1 MFSYILIKF
10 IKIYKYLISPVL
22 GSNCRFLPTCSE
34 YFIDSLKI
42 HGAFKGSMLGLK
54 RIMKCHPIKFLGGKS
69 GLDFVPKKEMIKKK

>member
-42 HGAFKGSMLGLK
+42 HGTFKGSMLGLK

>member
-69 GLDFVPKKEMIKKK
+69 GLDFVTKKEMIKKK